1 MQNIESSVAEGIATI
16 RLNRPEKLNSFAG
29 TMREDLVRTLSD
41 IGENNEVRV
50 IVITGTGRAFSAGG
64 DIDYMQSLQE
74 KRDILAFT
82 TLLSSGAAIV
92 TTIRDLDQPV
102 IAAVNGVA
110 AGAGLNLA
118 LACDMRIASSTAR
131 FSASFVK
138 IGLHPDWGGTFF
150 LPQLVGASR
159 AMELMMTG
167 RIVEAE
173 EALSIGLVDR
183 VVSDET
189 LMEEVSGVATAIAN
203 GPPVA
208 IRDIKKAVYESV
220 NNELRMQ
227 VRLETENQ
235 IRAFLSTDAAEGM
248 KAFREKRAP
257 KFRGE

>member
-1 MQNIESSVAEGIATI
+1 MQNIESSVAEGIATV

-29 TMREDLVRTLSD
+29 TMREDLVRTLTTT
-41 IGENNEVRV
+41 GERDDVRV
-50 IVITGTGRAFSAGG
+50 IVITGAGRGFSAGG

-82 TLLSSGAAIV
+82 TLLSAGAAIV
-92 TTIRDLDQPV
+92 TTIRDLEQPV

-118 LACDMRIASSTAR
+118 LACDMRIAARSAR

-167 RIVEAE
+167 RIVDAE

-183 VVSDET
+183 IVPEET
-189 LMEEVSGVATAIAN
+189 LLEEVHSLAGSIAS
-203 GPPVA
+203 GPPIA

-235 IRAFLSTDAAEGM
+235 IRAFLSADAAEGM

-257 KFRGE
+257 KFKGE